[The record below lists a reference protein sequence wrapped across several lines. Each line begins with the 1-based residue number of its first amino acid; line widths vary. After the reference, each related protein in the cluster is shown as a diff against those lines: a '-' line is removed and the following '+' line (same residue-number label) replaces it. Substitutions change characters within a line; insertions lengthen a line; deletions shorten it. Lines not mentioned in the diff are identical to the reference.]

1 MNEVRYHQVFDE
13 KLSETSFNLIYR
25 PTGVPELPTSA
36 QRGEVI
42 QWCRDQFGP
51 AWNETSTLAG
61 ENSRWARMQYG
72 GVAFACPDL
81 ALAFRM
87 RWT

>member
-1 MNEVRYHQVFDE
+1 MNEVRYHQVE
-13 KLSETSFNLIYR
+13 EHLSETAFNLIYR
-25 PTGVPELPTSA
+25 PTGVPWLPTSA

-51 AWNETSTLAG
+51 AWNETSTLSNDNAC
-61 ENSRWARMQYG
+61 WARLNYG
-72 GVAFACPDL
+72 GVAFSCPDL
-81 ALAFRM
+81 ALVFRM